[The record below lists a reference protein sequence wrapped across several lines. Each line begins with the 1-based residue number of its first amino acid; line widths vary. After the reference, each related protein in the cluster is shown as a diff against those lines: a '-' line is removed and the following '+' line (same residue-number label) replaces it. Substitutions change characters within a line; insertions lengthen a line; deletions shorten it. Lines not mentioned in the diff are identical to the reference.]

1 MYTDIALKLKAL
13 TLAVMING
21 LIMGGAAYL
30 FDGRIHQHSAGSSL
44 LATTLSH
51 DANRAQVSVFRP

>member
-21 LIMGGAAYL
+21 LIMGGAAFL
-30 FDGRIHQHSAGSSL
+30 FDGQIHQHSSGST
-44 LATTLSH
+44 LARTLSH
-51 DANRAQVSVFRP
+51 DSTRAQISVFRP

>member
-1 MYTDIALKLKAL
+1 MYTDLTLKLKAL

-30 FDGRIHQHSAGSSL
+30 FDGQLHTTTAEQ
-44 LATTLSH
+44 LASNAAAHTGMVHASFF
-51 DANRAQVSVFRP
+51 QP

>member
-21 LIMGGAAYL
+21 LIMGGAAFL
-30 FDGRIHQHSAGSSL
+30 FDGQLHQRSSSSMLAHS
-44 LATTLSH
+44 LSH
-51 DANRAQVSVFRP
+51 DATRRQVSVFRP

>member
-21 LIMGGAAYL
+21 LIMGGAAFL
-30 FDGRIHQHSAGSSL
+30 FDGQIHQHGSSSL
-44 LATTLSH
+44 LAKSLTH
-51 DANRAQVSVFRP
+51 DSTRAQVSVFRP